1 MRKKTNQALPYG
13 RMYSP
18 GQEGVSSER
27 AFKHLVPVLG
37 SSAATT
43 YFSLRQFHLMPASLA
58 LSRARE
64 QCQKLGK
71 NFPGGLGCVAFRLPI
86 FTR

>member
-18 GQEGVSSER
+18 GLEGIASER

-37 SSAATT
+37 SSAAST
-43 YFSLRQFHLMPASLA
+43 YHSLRQFHIMPASLA
-58 LSRARE
+58 LSQARA
-64 QCQKLGK
+64 QCEKLGK
-71 NFPGGLGCVAFRLPI
+71 HFPGGLGCVAFRLPI
-86 FTR
+86 FT